1 MIIYIDAKENPNKF
15 NMDQL
20 FITGIDIDIGNILT
34 YGIGLISH
42 KNKYQINWILTK
54 FCSEIETLNKGTC
67 IKTIVCDLD
76 KLIIK
81 VVEQTFPES

>member
-1 MIIYIDAKENPNKF
+1 
-15 NMDQL
+15 MDQL
-20 FITGIDIDIGNILT
+20 FITGIDLDIGNILT
-34 YGIGLISH
+34 FGIGLLSH

-54 FCSEIETLNKGTC
+54 FCSEIQTLNKGTN

-81 VVEQTFPES
+81 VVE